1 MKKIWENSAEEFRH
15 GSFSER
21 CNLLAFGLLCLFIME
36 CSITGGGRYWS
47 VGPLNVRMILGGL
60 ALLLALPTLL
70 GHLGKYLKNPV
81 IYLTIAFIVW
91 LAFSAWRGWRA
102 GNRMDVLLSDLKGF
116 AWLVLIPVFVAVVR
130 SRRRLHVLM
139 SWMVAG
145 ALVQAVCIL
154 VTNAAIILV
163 DDPTPL
169 RLWLSES
176 VGLID
181 IVSEKLVRVFFKS
194 SPYMIG
200 ACAVVLFR
208 QAQAPK
214 LRLKYV
220 AAMALL
226 FDALLLSYTR
236 SLYGGIGLT
245 AIITLIVVLCLY
257 PASRKRVAAFV
268 LAAVVCF
275 GVLDMAQEVVFEG
288 SYLSFAISRTIGK
301 PVQPSWASQVRQLIR
316 EKNSHGSGEGT
327 DQDDMERQRSYI
339 ETTQRSDN
347 LRKVTKDEMRAL
359 ICQNP
364 VIGCG
369 LGASAPSREDGI
381 DEYFYLDML
390 ARTGVVGLA
399 LYLLP
404 FAYVVFWC
412 LRKRAILMEFPEGA
426 AVLCALCAFWIV
438 TGFNPWMNAVLG
450 IAWYAAAAAVPTA
463 LVEETPA
470 AAKAGGDGSADDGE

>member
-1 MKKIWENSAEEFRH
+1 MFVKKILGNSVEEFRR

-47 VGPLNVRMILGGL
+47 IGPLNVRMILGGL

-81 IYLTIAFIVW
+81 IYLTIAFVVW
-91 LAFSAWRGWRA
+91 LAFSAWRGWHA
-102 GNRMDVLLSDLKGF
+102 GNRMDVLMSDLKGF
-116 AWLVLIPVFVAVVR
+116 AWLVLIPVFVAVVN

-139 SWMVAG
+139 SWMLAG

-176 VGLID
+176 IGLID
-181 IVSEKLVRVFFKS
+181 IVSETIVRVFYKS

-214 LRLKYV
+214 LRVRYV

-236 SLYGGIGLT
+236 SLYGGIGMT
-245 AIITLIVVLCLY
+245 AIITLVVVLVLY
-257 PASRKRVAAFV
+257 PKSRKRVAAFV

-301 PVQPSWASQVRQLIR
+301 PVQPSWASQVRQMIR
-316 EKNSHGSGEGT
+316 EKNGPGSGGDDA
-327 DQDDMERQRSYI
+327 DQDMERQRSYI
-339 ETTQRSDN
+339 ATTQRSDN

-359 ICQNP
+359 VHQNP
-364 VIGCG
+364 IIGNG

-390 ARTGVVGLA
+390 ARTGVIGLA
-399 LYLLP
+399 LYMLP
-404 FAYVVFWC
+404 FAYVVLWC
-412 LRKRAILMEFPEGA
+412 LRKRAILKEFPEGA

-463 LVEETPA
+463 LEALPA
-470 AAKAGGDGSADDGE
+470 AETAGNGSSEHGE